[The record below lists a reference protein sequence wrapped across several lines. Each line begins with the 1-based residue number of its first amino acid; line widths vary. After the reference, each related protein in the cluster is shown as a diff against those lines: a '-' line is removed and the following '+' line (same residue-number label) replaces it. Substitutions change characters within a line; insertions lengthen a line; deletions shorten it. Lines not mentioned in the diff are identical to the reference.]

1 MVQGN
6 EPAGSITYWYPQT
19 KFNYMTVR
27 IKTLEQISEQY
38 DRITDYLT
46 EQNRY
51 KSACKVDEI
60 FNATFDRIL
69 TAIGI
74 TEIDDEAIE
83 IAFNEPMLVSEYQR
97 LP

>member
-1 MVQGN
+1 M
-6 EPAGSITYWYPQT
+6 I
-19 KFNYMTVR
+19 R

-38 DRITDYLT
+38 DRITGYLIA
-46 EQNRY
+46 QSRY
-51 KSACKVDEI
+51 KSVCKVDEI

-74 TEIDDEAIE
+74 TEIDDDAIE
-83 IAFNEPMLVSEYQR
+83 ITFNEPVLVSEYQR

>member
-1 MVQGN
+1 
-6 EPAGSITYWYPQT
+6 
-19 KFNYMTVR
+19 MTTR
-27 IKTLEQISEQY
+27 IKTLEQTSEQH

-46 EQNRY
+46 AQNRY
-51 KSACKVDEI
+51 KSACKVDSI
-60 FNATFDRIL
+60 FNGIFDRIV

-83 IAFNEPMLVSEYQR
+83 VAFNEPMLTSEYQR

>member
-1 MVQGN
+1 
-6 EPAGSITYWYPQT
+6 
-19 KFNYMTVR
+19 MTTR

-51 KSACKVDEI
+51 KSACKVDRI
-60 FNATFDRIL
+60 FDGIFDRIL

-83 IAFNEPMLVSEYQR
+83 IAFNEPMLVSKYQR

>member
-1 MVQGN
+1 
-6 EPAGSITYWYPQT
+6 
-19 KFNYMTVR
+19 MTR
-27 IKTLEQISEQY
+27 IKTLAQISEQH
-38 DRITDYLT
+38 DRISDYLT
-46 EQNRY
+46 ARGRY

-74 TEIDDEAIE
+74 TEIDDDAIE
-83 IAFNEPMLVSEYQR
+83 LAYNEPMLVSEYQR